1 MNSTQKQ
8 IIFIPGAQKAGT
20 TSMHELISRHEHISC
35 PRIKETHFFS
45 NENNFNK
52 GLDWYLKQF
61 DISKQILCEVDPSYL
76 FYPSCPKRIKSKVE
90 NPKFIII
97 FRRPIERAL
106 SHYLMSFYKGY
117 EDLSFLDALKAESER
132 LKVIDNDFS
141 MIHHSYIMRGNY
153 SFQLNRYLSIFDK
166 RDFLFIKFDDLISK
180 DNNKTIDGIFNFIKL
195 DNSSLDTEV
204 SHSNRRKKIK
214 YKLIRD
220 LLYKDNIFR
229 TAMQKV
235 VTSDLLRIKL
245 KEIINYLNSDKH
257 EKDNSL
263 SSDILDLLPNNYL
276 KWNNKEVKSLKK
288 ITSLDIDDWIY
299 S

>member
-1 MNSTQKQ
+1 MLYFSKLRIFTV
-8 IIFIPGAQKAGT
+8 IIFT
-20 TSMHELISRHEHISC
+20 LV
-35 PRIKETHFFS
+35 FS
-45 NENNFNK
+45 YF
-52 GLDWYLKQF
+52 
-61 DISKQILCEVDPSYL
+61 
-76 FYPSCPKRIKSKVE
+76 
-90 NPKFIII
+90 
-97 FRRPIERAL
+97 AL
-106 SHYLMSFYKGY
+106 S
-117 EDLSFLDALKAESER
+117 
-132 LKVIDNDFS
+132 
-141 MIHHSYIMRGNY
+141 
-153 SFQLNRYLSIFDK
+153 
-166 RDFLFIKFDDLISK
+166 
-180 DNNKTIDGIFNFIKL
+180 NFIKL
-195 DNSSLDTEV
+195 DNSTLDTEI